1 MLTKALIT
9 LVYSYT
15 LQPHRLVDHVTLPQ
29 IVGVVIHM
37 GTPVMFWKELSYA
50 YKIFPKSEPIWLDIG
65 LEIVKTA

>member
-1 MLTKALIT
+1 
-9 LVYSYT
+9 
-15 LQPHRLVDHVTLPQ
+15 VDHVTLPQ

-37 GTPVMFWKELSYA
+37 GTPVIFLKKLPYD